1 MKQNYKKLGEYKF
14 SDLIEEVSERN
25 TKLEFGL
32 SDIVGVTI
40 EKGIIP
46 TIANLTQTSLDK
58 FYIVSPNTFIYNP
71 RTHGVRLGMGYNDT
85 TKTYITSWNNVAFRV
100 KKSAKDIVLPEFLWI
115 YFNRDEWDRQ
125 SNFLAWGSSTIV
137 FAWNDFLNVK
147 IKLPALTEQQRIVNA
162 YNTVDRRIRL
172 LQQINEKLEATAQ
185 CLFDELIKDKSN
197 FENKTIQEISK
208 NVICGKTP
216 STSEKSYWGDEIP
229 FITIPDM
236 HGNNFIHTTE
246 RYLSNKGKES
256 QNAQTLPAKA
266 ICISCIATVG
276 LVSMTTKTSQTNQQ
290 INSIIC
296 DDGISPYFIFLSLKN
311 MKEELKR
318 LGAGGSTTLNVS
330 KSLFSQIKILIPPK
344 NEMYSFEKNVSPLFE
359 KILNNEKEIEKLLS
373 FKQLII
379 SRISSI

>member
-1 MKQNYKKLGEYKF
+1 MKQNYRKLGKYSF
-14 SDLIEEVSERN
+14 LDLIEEVSERN

-147 IKLPALTEQQRIVNA
+147 IKLPDLTEQQHIVNA

-172 LQQINEKLEATAQ
+172 LKQINEKLEATAQ
-185 CLFDELIKDKSN
+185 AIYRKMFVEDADDKWEVKKLGEIADLSAGGDKPDCFSEEKTDLCSIPIYSNGIENYGLYGFTDKPKITKEAVTVSARGTIGYPCLRLEPYFPI
-197 FENKTIQEISK
+197 I
-208 NVICGKTP
+208 
-216 STSEKSYWGDEIP
+216 
-229 FITIPDM
+229 
-236 HGNNFIHTTE
+236 
-246 RYLSNKGKES
+246 R
-256 QNAQTLPAKA
+256 
-266 ICISCIATVG
+266 
-276 LVSMTTKTSQTNQQ
+276 LVSVIPKEEIT
-290 INSIIC
+290 
-296 DDGISPYFIFLSLKN
+296 DAVYLYFFLKN
-311 MKEELKR
+311 ANIVSSGTTQQQLTVPEFSETKVIVPTLVSVMKFSTEVRKIITQIRRNELE
-318 LGAGGSTTLNVS
+318 VS
-330 KSLFSQIKILIPPK
+330 KLQNL
-344 NEMYSFEKNVSPLFE
+344 
-359 KILNNEKEIEKLLS
+359 
-373 FKQLII
+373 KQLII
-379 SRISSI
+379 SRISGM